1 MKRITALLLCAAMV
15 AGLLAGCAQ
24 EKQPHVPTGDGL
36 SWENETQAVATSPTT
51 AEEEEQAIVM
61 AFYPDVS
68 MNPFLCA
75 DYTNRTLFSL
85 IYQSLFVTDQNYEVK
100 PILCQRYRVSEDL
113 KTYTIYPETN
123 ARFSDGDPLTVN
135 DVLLSLKAAMEDES
149 YYAGRFRHVETI
161 NSAADGSV
169 VIQLDTPYEDFT
181 RLLDI
186 PIVKAEETGSLSPLG
201 TGPYVFAQLG
211 PDAALMRNPNWW
223 CSAELPIN
231 ASTIPLRIGTGP
243 VDIRDQFEFSDV
255 SLVCADPGS
264 DSYADYRCD
273 YELWDCEN
281 GIFVYLGCNTEEGVF
296 ANKTVRSALTY
307 AIDREILAD
316 GYYRDFA
323 EPVTLP
329 CSPMSPWYDDLL
341 ASKYEYQANKFGQ
354 AVKKAAMNGQR
365 IKLLVNKDD
374 TLRLQ
379 VASAIAQMLNT
390 SGLVVELVERNSE
403 DYFTDLQYK
412 DYDLY
417 LGQTRLS
424 PNMDLTE
431 FFYENGKLSF
441 GPMNDE
447 TMYALCLKSLENSGN
462 FYDLHQMIMNDG
474 RLCPL
479 LYRSYAVY
487 ATRGMI
493 DDLHPS
499 RDNVFYYDLGRTQDD
514 ALQGRTAETTDPTD
528 PDGTVPETTEG

>member
-201 TGPYVFAQLG
+201 TGPYVLG
-211 PDAALMRNPNWW
+211 ESVSGAVLQRNPNWW
-223 CSAELPIN
+223 CGSTKIPATDNTIDLVEV
-231 ASTIPLRIGTGP
+231 ASTADVRDAFQFGENP
-243 VDIRDQFEFSDV
+243 VSV
-255 SLVCADPGS
+255 VCTNPMS
-264 DSYADYRCD
+264 DSFAEYRCD
-273 YELWDCEN
+273 YELWEVES
-281 GIFVYLGCNTEEGVF
+281 GYLMYIGCNILYSDFFDDGTLRTF
-296 ANKTVRSALTY
+296 LTY
-307 AIDREILAD
+307 AIDREALAEETYN
-316 GYYRDFA
+316 GLVNT
-323 EPVTLP
+323 VTLP
-329 CSPMSPWYDDLL
+329 CSP
-341 ASKYEYQANKFGQ
+341 
-354 AVKKAAMNGQR
+354 
-365 IKLLVNKDD
+365 
-374 TLRLQ
+374 
-379 VASAIAQMLNT
+379 
-390 SGLVVELVERNSE
+390 
-403 DYFTDLQYK
+403 
-412 DYDLY
+412 
-417 LGQTRLS
+417 
-424 PNMDLTE
+424 TE
-431 FFYENGKLSF
+431 
-441 GPMNDE
+441 
-447 TMYALCLKSLENSGN
+447 
-462 FYDLHQMIMNDG
+462 
-474 RLCPL
+474 
-479 LYRSYAVY
+479 V
-487 ATRGMI
+487 
-493 DDLHPS
+493 
-499 RDNVFYYDLGRTQDD
+499 
-514 ALQGRTAETTDPTD
+514 
-528 PDGTVPETTEG
+528 

>member
-100 PILCQRYRVSEDL
+100 PILCQSYRVSEDL
-113 KTYTIYPETN
+113 KTYMIYPETN

-255 SLVCADPGS
+255 SLVGADPGS

-341 ASKYEYQANKFGQ
+341 ASK
-354 AVKKAAMNGQR
+354 
-365 IKLLVNKDD
+365 
-374 TLRLQ
+374 
-379 VASAIAQMLNT
+379 
-390 SGLVVELVERNSE
+390 
-403 DYFTDLQYK
+403 
-412 DYDLY
+412 
-417 LGQTRLS
+417 
-424 PNMDLTE
+424 
-431 FFYENGKLSF
+431 
-441 GPMNDE
+441 
-447 TMYALCLKSLENSGN
+447 
-462 FYDLHQMIMNDG
+462 
-474 RLCPL
+474 
-479 LYRSYAVY
+479 
-487 ATRGMI
+487 
-493 DDLHPS
+493 
-499 RDNVFYYDLGRTQDD
+499 
-514 ALQGRTAETTDPTD
+514 
-528 PDGTVPETTEG
+528 